1 MKNVAGFSALW
12 KTTGTVIPIM
22 IFLVVFQVCVFKKSI
37 GDVKSFVLGI
47 ILTIGGLHFFLEG
60 ISLSLLPL
68 GEDVGQNLILLNRK
82 WLIVVFAF
90 ILGYLGTLVEPALRI
105 LALEVEEISI
115 GVISKNVLVHTVAI
129 GFGAG
134 MSLGV
139 FKIINGISNLKII
152 VPLLVLSLILVLFT
166 PEQFMAIAMDS
177 ASATTGPV
185 NIPLN
190 LALALGLSKIIEHAD
205 PLFSGFGIIGLTSF
219 GAMISVLFLGIL
231 SKI

>member
-1 MKNVAGFSALW
+1 VKNVAGFSALW

>member
-1 MKNVAGFSALW
+1 VKNLVGIGALW
-12 KTTGTVIPIM
+12 KTTSAVIPIM
-22 IFLVVFQVCVFKKSI
+22 AFLVIFQVCVFKKSI
-37 GDVKSFVLGI
+37 GDVKSFILGI
-47 ILTIGGLHFFLEG
+47 LLTVVGLHFFLEG

-68 GEDVGQNLILLNRK
+68 GESVGENLVLIKQK

-90 ILGYLGTLVEPALRI
+90 VLGYFGTLVEPALRT

-115 GVISKNVLVHTVAI
+115 GVISQNLLIRTVAI

-139 FKIINGISNLKII
+139 LKILNGIPNLKII
-152 VPLLVLSLILVLFT
+152 VPLLILTLILIFFT

-190 LALALGLSKIIEHAD
+190 LAIALGLSKIIEHAD
-205 PLFSGFGIIGLTSF
+205 PLFNGFGIIGLTSF

>member
-12 KTTGTVIPIM
+12 KTMSTVIPIM
-22 IFLVVFQVCVFKKSI
+22 IFLVIFQVCVFKKSI

-90 ILGYLGTLVEPALRI
+90 VLGYLGTLVEPALRI

-115 GVISKNVLVHTVAI
+115 GVISKSVLVHTVAI